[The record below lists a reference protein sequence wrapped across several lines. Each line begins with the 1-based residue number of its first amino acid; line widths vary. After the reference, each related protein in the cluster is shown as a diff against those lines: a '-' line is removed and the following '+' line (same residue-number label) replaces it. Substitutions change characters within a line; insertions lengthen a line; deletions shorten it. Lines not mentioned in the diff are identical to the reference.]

1 MKPRRL
7 DLIWLAML
15 AATALTW
22 WLGASGWVARAG
34 LAGLALVFGLAWL
47 KGLGVILEFMELRHA
62 PAPWRRGLVGA
73 LTAVVALILLAYR
86 MGLASGQ

>member
-1 MKPRRL
+1 MKPRLL

-22 WLGASGWVARAG
+22 WLGASGWVARVG
-34 LAGLALVFGLAWL
+34 LAGMALVFGLAWL

-62 PAPWRRGLVGA
+62 PAPWRRGLIGA
-73 LTAVVALILLAYR
+73 LTAVVALILLAYW
-86 MGLASGQ
+86 MGLPAGQ